1 MEIIGPLQL
10 RIMNFVW
17 NKGDCTV
24 HDVHDALNGEPEAPQ
39 LAYTT
44 VLTVMRNLVRRK
56 ILSQNPAGRSHVFS
70 PIVSETEYKESML
83 QQICDDFF
91 FGSYEDMIGKLQP
104 SNQVEEVAVA

>member
-1 MEIIGPLQL
+1 MELIGPLQL

-17 NKGDCTV
+17 KKGNCTV
-24 HDVHDALNGEPEAPQ
+24 HDVHDALNAEPNAPQ

-56 ILSQNPAGRSHVFS
+56 ILSQNPAGRSHIFG
-70 PIVSETEYKESML
+70 PIIGEKEYKEAML

-91 FGSYEDMIGKLQP
+91 DGSHDRMVQLIQQP
-104 SNQVEEVAVA
+104 AVA

>member
-10 RIMNFVW
+10 RIMHFVW

-24 HDVHDALNGEPEAPQ
+24 HDVHDALNGEPNAPQ

-56 ILSQNPAGRSHVFS
+56 ILSQNPAGRSHVFA
-70 PIVSETEYKESML
+70 PLITEGEYKESML
-83 QQICDDFF
+83 RQICDDFF
-91 FGSYEDMIGKLQP
+91 AGNEDNMIGILQTAD
-104 SNQVEEVAVA
+104 SVQVA